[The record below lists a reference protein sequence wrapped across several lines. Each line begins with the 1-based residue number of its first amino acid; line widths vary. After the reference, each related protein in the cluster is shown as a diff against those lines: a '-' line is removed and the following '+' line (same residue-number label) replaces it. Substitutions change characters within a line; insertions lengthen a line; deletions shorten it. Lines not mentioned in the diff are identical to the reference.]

1 MMRLRPISKNK
12 RSYTMRFLS
21 FSALFLSASV
31 LAGGTLTIDGSG
43 YATGVTDFYWGDSDY
58 YDVSFEAGSYEE
70 VYGASTPLFM
80 NSSSAAS
87 EAADEVMALLNGTS
101 PVTNVSSDPNNGI
114 LIPISLTR
122 EGCQVLSQNRA
133 MNSDTGLHQAWGNF
147 CYDTSDVTSPREYHL
162 VFTLVRIRDSDGDGV
177 KESLDQCPDTPS
189 TETADETGCSP
200 SQRDSDGDGVNDD
213 IDQCPNSTE
222 SEVDETGCP
231 IRPQIPVPV
240 MPWPAL
246 LLLAGFIGLFG
257 VRKSRG

>member
-1 MMRLRPISKNK
+1 MKKLVV
-12 RSYTMRFLS
+12 L
-21 FSALFLSASV
+21 SALFFSASV

-80 NSSSAAS
+80 NNDGDAYDP
-87 EAADEVMALLNGTS
+87 ADEVMALLNGTS
-101 PVTNVSSDPNNGI
+101 PVTNVSSHPRNGI
-114 LIPISLTR
+114 LIPVLLNDD
-122 EGCQVLSQNRA
+122 GCEVVSHNRT
-133 MNSDTGLHQAWGNF
+133 MNPDTGLHQEWGHY
-147 CYDTSDVTSPREYHL
+147 CYDASYVTSPKEYHL
-162 VFTLVRIRDSDGDGV
+162 VFTFNRVRDTDGDGV

-189 TETADETGCSP
+189 TET
-200 SQRDSDGDGVNDD
+200 
-213 IDQCPNSTE
+213 
-222 SEVDETGCP
+222 VDETGCP

-246 LLLAGFIGLFG
+246 LLLAGFIGLFV